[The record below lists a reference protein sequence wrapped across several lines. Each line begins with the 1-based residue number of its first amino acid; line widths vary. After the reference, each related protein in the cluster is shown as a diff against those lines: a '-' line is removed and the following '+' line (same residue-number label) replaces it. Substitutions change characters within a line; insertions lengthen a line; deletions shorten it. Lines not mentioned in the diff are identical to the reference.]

1 MRVSPTTPHGWL
13 LLRLRTRFERARTS
27 SERGVSTIEW
37 VIITA
42 VLVALAG
49 AVGLFIYDLVN
60 DAANEME
67 IPDAPGGG

>member
-13 LLRLRTRFERARTS
+13 LLRLAARLERARAT

-42 VLVALAG
+42 VLVAVAG
-49 AVGLFIYDLVN
+49 AVGIVIYNMVN
-60 DAANEME
+60 NAANEIQ
-67 IPDAPGGG
+67 IPDAPGG